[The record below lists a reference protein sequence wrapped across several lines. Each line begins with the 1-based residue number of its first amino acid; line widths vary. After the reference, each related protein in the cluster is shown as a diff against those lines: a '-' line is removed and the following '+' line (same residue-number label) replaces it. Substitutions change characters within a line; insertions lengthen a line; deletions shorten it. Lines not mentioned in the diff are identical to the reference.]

1 MAPLRD
7 ICSGYCLFDKL
18 LLNSFITCKKIFLL
32 SLGVKTNFK
41 VKPLQELIYFFLHN
55 FKPGAE
61 SEPPHKKHS
70 FIE

>member
-7 ICSGYCLFDKL
+7 ICSRYCLFDKL
-18 LLNSFITCKKIFLL
+18 QNLQKNFFLL

-41 VKPLQELIYFFLHN
+41 VKPLRELINFFLDN